1 MSEKK
6 MIEVNQK
13 RIEVSRTIL
22 FPKLISTVALLLF
35 SLRNVTYSQDLN
47 VFQTTGNSQSQDLIV
62 VPATNLMYEGTY
74 KKLMYELVILLCV
87 DK

>member
-1 MSEKK
+1 

-22 FPKLISTVALLLF
+22 FPKLISTVALFF
-35 SLRNVTYSQDLN
+35 SLRNVAYSQDLN
-47 VFQTTGNSQSQDLIV
+47 VFQTTGNPQSQDLIV